1 MSDLERIFESGLP
14 LATAVLALI
23 PLVILLITY
32 RRTKSTRIL
41 LASLAFATFVVKGI
55 VLSLGLFLESMSFEL
70 LELTEFAT
78 DFVVVLLFTVSFL
91 WSFRKTSE

>member
-23 PLVILLITY
+23 PLVILLVTY

-55 VLSLGLFLESMSFEL
+55 VLSLGFFLAGMSFEL
-70 LELTEFAT
+70 LELTEFTT
-78 DFVVVLLFTVSFL
+78 DFVAVLLFTVSFL